1 MITRAQVAALI
12 AAVVVGGGIALAG
25 WFVGHGYVS
34 ARAPGGTVTVE
45 GVAERKVAADSA
57 VWPFH
62 LSATADV
69 LQAAQA
75 ELDSD
80 RARLMTF
87 LTEAGFVDA
96 SVSVTSPS
104 VTDRDARPGL
114 PPAPERD
121 RYIVQQTVVLRTP
134 NVELVADVASQ
145 TRKLVRDGVT
155 LEPGDGGEPGGP
167 HYLYTRLN
175 EIRPAMLAQATTNAR
190 ATAEQFAADAGARL
204 GPITRANQGEIR
216 VMPRGGHQAG
226 PAWTHRRKTV
236 RVVSSVTFR
245 LQE

>member
-12 AAVVVGGGIALAG
+12 AAVFVGGGIALAG
-25 WFVGHGYVS
+25 WFVGHAYVS
-34 ARAPGGTVTVE
+34 ARARGGTVTVE

-57 VWPFH
+57 VWPFR

-69 LQAAQA
+69 LEAAQA
-75 ELDSD
+75 ELDAD

-96 SVSVTSPS
+96 SVSVSSPS
-104 VTDRDARPGL
+104 VIDRAARPGT
-114 PPAPERD
+114 PTAPERD
-121 RYIVQQTVVLRTP
+121 RYIVQQSVVLRTP

-155 LEPGDGGEPGGP
+155 LGAGEDETASGP

-190 ATAEQFAADAGARL
+190 AMAEQFAADAGAKL
-204 GPITRANQGEIR
+204 GPITRADQGEVR

-226 PAWTHRRKTV
+226 PAWAHRRKTV

-245 LQE
+245 LRE